1 MDINTIGSEFK
12 AFIMKGNVVDLAV
25 GVVIGS
31 AFGKVVEAIV
41 GSLINP
47 TLALFRIPISDPKNM
62 ADLLKAV
69 ITFLAIAVVVFF
81 VIVKPFNY
89 LQSLAAKRV
98 QGEPAEPTPLPEDVK
113 LLMEIRDLLKRQQT
127 GSSGTVVLPTTGGSA
142 PI

>member
-41 GSLINP
+41 GSVINP
-47 TLALFRIPISDPKNM
+47 TLALFRIPISDPKNL
-62 ADLLKAV
+62 ADLFKAI
-69 ITFLAIAVVVFF
+69 ITFVAIAAVVFF